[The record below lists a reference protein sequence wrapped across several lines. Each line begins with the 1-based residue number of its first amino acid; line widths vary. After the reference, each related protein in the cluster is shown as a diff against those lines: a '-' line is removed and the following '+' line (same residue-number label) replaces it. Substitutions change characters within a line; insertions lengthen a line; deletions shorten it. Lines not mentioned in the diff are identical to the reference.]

1 MISSSL
7 ARLRPSHRRLLIV
20 VGHLGLVAVAYLTAF
35 ALRFDFQI
43 PPEQFNRYAASLPYL
58 LAIRVALF
66 HRFGLFRGYWA
77 FVGIRDLRLLVA
89 AVSLG
94 TLGFVALLAFVDRL
108 TGIPPVVPVLEWLVT
123 IMLAG
128 GLRFVARWMR
138 EQPFRR
144 PSRGQRTLL
153 RWIKEEPFRRPA
165 RGKRAIIIGA
175 GTAGE
180 RLLRQLQHDP
190 RHPLHVVG
198 LVDDDPAKH
207 GRAMHGV
214 SVLGGSDDL
223 RRFVAMHQVVQIVIA
238 IPSATGS

>member
-1 MISSSL
+1 L
-7 ARLRPSHRRLLIV
+7 GRP
-20 VGHLGLVAVAYLTAF
+20 
-35 ALRFDFQI
+35 
-43 PPEQFNRYAASLPYL
+43 
-58 LAIRVALF
+58 
-66 HRFGLFRGYWA
+66 
-77 FVGIRDLRLLVA
+77 A
-89 AVSLG
+89 AVQ
-94 TLGFVALLAFVDRL
+94 A
-108 TGIPPVVPVLEWLVT
+108 
-123 IMLAG
+123 
-128 GLRFVARWMR
+128 
-138 EQPFRR
+138 PFRR

-153 RWIKEEPFRRPA
+153 RWIKEEPFRRPI

-223 RRFVAMHQVVQIVIA
+223 RGPVVGAIFLGVLSEMLWANAPQLYMIILGLLLVIFVLFVPEGICGRLPRPAA
-238 IPSATGS
+238 ARR